1 LRTGPVSHS
10 FAAAMRSGLRYAAP
24 IAFGYVPVGF
34 AYGVLAMK
42 VGFSASNTLLM
53 SLIVFAGSA
62 QFIAVGLLSSG
73 AVVLTVIMTTFVVNL
88 RHLLMAAALS
98 PDVRTWP
105 RRLLAL
111 FAFQLT
117 DETFAVHCAR
127 FSSGD
132 REQRTSFV
140 INLIAQTSWVLG
152 TGLGVFAS
160 GLISDIHPLGLDF
173 ALPAMFIALL
183 LGQIQ
188 TRAHLLVACAA
199 GGISLSVA
207 LLGYDQMNVIL
218 ATVAAATL
226 GTMVE
231 RWIRR

>member
-1 LRTGPVSHS
+1 VIRPFPASIRKGV
-10 FAAAMRSGLRYAAP
+10 GYAAP
-24 IAFGYVPVGF
+24 IAFGYVPIGF

-42 VGFSASNTLLM
+42 VGLSASNTMLM
-53 SLIVFAGSA
+53 SLVVFAGSA

-73 AVVLTVIMTTFVVNL
+73 AAVLSVVMTTFVVNL

-132 REQRTSFV
+132 RAPGTSFT
-140 INLIAQTSWVLG
+140 INLVAQCSWVLG

-160 GLISDIHPLGLDF
+160 GLISDIRPWGLDF

-183 LGQIQ
+183 LGQIR
-188 TRAHLLVACAA
+188 TRVHLLVACAA
-199 GGISLSVA
+199 GAISLVA
-207 LLGYDQMNVIL
+207 VLLGRDQMNVIL
-218 ATVAAATL
+218 ATMSAATL
-226 GTMVE
+226 GTVVE
-231 RWIRR
+231 RWIRK